1 MSQSDKTILITG
13 GAGFIGSHVVRLF
26 VTKYPQYRIV
36 NLDALTYA
44 GNLQNLKDIEQAPN
58 YFFEKVN
65 LLNTEAL
72 ERVFG
77 QFRPDGVIHL
87 AAESHVD
94 RSILSPLDFVYT
106 NVVGTVN
113 LLNAAK
119 KQWGTRQHADFKDKL
134 FYHVSTD
141 EVYGALGEK
150 GLFTEETPYDPHSPY
165 SASKASSDHFV
176 RAYADTYGLPVV
188 ITNCSNNYGP
198 YHFPEKLI
206 PLFINN
212 IINNKPLPV
221 YGDGLYTRDWLYVKD
236 HARAID
242 LVFHKGKKGSTY
254 NIGGFN
260 EWKNI
265 DLVKE
270 LCRQMD
276 ARLGR
281 PAGSSEKL
289 ITYVKDR
296 PGHDR
301 RYAIDAGKINREL
314 GWKPSVTFEQGLGE
328 TIDWYL
334 QNEEWLKDVT
344 SGAYQHYYEEQYA
357 ERGGH

>member
-1 MSQSDKTILITG
+1 MSPSKTILITG

-26 VTKYPQYRIV
+26 ITAYPQYKII

-44 GNLQNLKDIEQAPN
+44 GNLENLKDVEASPN
-58 YFFEKVN
+58 YVFERANV
-65 LLNTEAL
+65 LDTAEL
-72 ERVFG
+72 ERVFE
-77 QFRPDGVIHL
+77 QYLPDGIIHL

-106 NVVGTVN
+106 NVLGTVN
-113 LLNAAK
+113 LLNTAK
-119 KQWGTRQHADFKDKL
+119 KFWNKNYEGKR

-141 EVYGALGEK
+141 EVYGALGDT
-150 GLFTEETPYDPHSPY
+150 GFFTEQTPYNPHSPY
-165 SASKASSDHFV
+165 SASKAASDHFV
-176 RAYADTYGLPVV
+176 RAYYDTYSLPVLV
-188 ITNCSNNYGP
+188 SNCSNNYGP

-212 IINNKPLPV
+212 IINKKPLPV
-221 YGDGLYTRDWLYVKD
+221 YGDGLYTRDWLFVKD
-236 HARAID
+236 HAAAID
-242 LVFHKGKKGSTY
+242 LVFHEGENGDTY

-265 DLVKE
+265 DLVKL
-270 LCRQMD
+270 LCALMD
-276 ARLGR
+276 EKLGR
-281 PAGSSEKL
+281 IKGESETL

-301 RYAIDAGKINREL
+301 RYAIDATKIDKEL
-314 GWKPSVTFEQGLGE
+314 GWKPSVTFEEGLSQ

-334 QNEEWLKDVT
+334 QNTEWLKHVT
-344 SGAYQHYYEEQYA
+344 SGDYQHYYQTQYA
-357 ERGGH
+357 TAH